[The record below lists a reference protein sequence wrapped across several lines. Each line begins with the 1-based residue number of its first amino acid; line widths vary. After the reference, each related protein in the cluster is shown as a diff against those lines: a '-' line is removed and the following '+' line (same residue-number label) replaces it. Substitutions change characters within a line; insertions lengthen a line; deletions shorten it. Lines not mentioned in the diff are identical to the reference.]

1 MFIVW
6 FAYAR
11 RMTRLAY
18 QVKQG
23 VMTVGFE
30 NTITEHD
37 MDPASQ
43 QFVQNLRSGHNDSGP
58 DLDVDGL
65 SDSIVARLKRFFSF
79 GRA

>member
-1 MFIVW
+1 M
-6 FAYAR
+6 
-11 RMTRLAY
+11 
-18 QVKQG
+18 
-23 VMTVGFE
+23 GFE